1 MGPPSYM
8 LSVVDR
14 NVLMRRIYVFYE
26 DCYEPRDSI
35 IAWNILLNSCNLLE
49 RFSVTIC
56 YFDFPFY

>member
-14 NVLMRRIYVFYE
+14 NVFMRRIPIFMN
-26 DCYEPRDSI
+26 YEPRVSI
-35 IAWNILLNSCNLLE
+35 IAWNILLKICNLLE
-49 RFSVTIC
+49 RFSVRNF